1 MKRVILSL
9 IFGFFIIICATG
21 QVPPPPPPDGPPNT
35 IDEETPPPPMEREK
49 ARFFLAYKMKD
60 RLNLTESQTL
70 KILEI
75 LKENDDFRISHREKM
90 QNLRNKAYNV
100 LQNPKSKDEDFE
112 KILMELKKLK
122 DEGDEKM
129 EEFER
134 KIYSVLTPKQKLE
147 WFLLKREFFK
157 TFQGE
162 GPKGRGHRGHQ
173 F

>member
-9 IFGFFIIICATG
+9 IFGFFIIYTLG
-21 QVPPPPPPDGPPNT
+21 QVPPPPPPGGPQNMME
-35 IDEETPPPPMEREK
+35 EETPPSPMEREK

-90 QNLRNKAYNV
+90 QNLKKKAHDV
-100 LQNPKSKDEDFE
+100 LQNPKSKEEDFE
-112 KILMELKKLK
+112 KVLVELKKLK
-122 DEGDEKM
+122 DEGDKKM
-129 EEFER
+129 EECEM

-147 WFLLKREFFK
+147 WFLLKREFSK
-157 TFQGE
+157 TLQGGGHKE
-162 GPKGRGHRGHQ
+162 RGHRGNQ